1 MQIKSWQQSLWKHII
16 PVAERVSVE
25 GACIPSAS
33 LETGSVPFEM
43 PMKIAKQRKCVFRK

>member
-16 PVAERVSVE
+16 PVAGRAFAT

-33 LETGSVPFEM
+33 LETVSVRFAILTEV
-43 PMKIAKQRKCVFRK
+43 AKQMGR